1 MSRGGM
7 LCSHERLVERTSPSL
22 PARVV
27 HHRLRPQAR
36 GGGAARRPADRG
48 QADRRRHR
56 GARQPAPDA
65 GPREEAVGARRDL
78 LRTAREV
85 PRRQRQARP
94 GRGGG
99 RGRARTSVARGVRRR
114 LPRRRERPP
123 PRRREQPL
131 QRRHDHPDRDRRRP
145 GRDRAAQRRVA
156 GARAAGDQGSAGIAF
171 RATIVRCR
179 RPGDALRTLG
189 AAGFTSYGLDASATT
204 TLYEQDLEGR
214 SLFVLG
220 NETEGLS
227 AASRDLVDVRLSIPM
242 AHGVESLNVASAAA
256 VIAFEV
262 ARRR

>member
-1 MSRGGM
+1 M
-7 LCSHERLVERTSPSL
+7 LCSHERLVERTSPAL

-56 GARQPAPDA
+56 VARQPASDA

-94 GRGGG
+94 GRGRG
-99 RGRARTSVARGVRRR
+99 RGRARTAVARGVRRR
-114 LPRRRERPP
+114 LPRRRERAP

-145 GRDRAAQRRVA
+145 GRNRAAQRRVA
-156 GARAAGDQGSAGIAF
+156 GARAARDQGVGRDRVPGHHRPLPRSPATRCGRSARPGSRRTAS
-171 RATIVRCR
+171 TR
-179 RPGDALRTLG
+179 RPPPRSTSRTSRDA
-189 AAGFTSYGLDASATT
+189 ACSCSAT
-204 TLYEQDLEGR
+204 R
-214 SLFVLG
+214 PR
-220 NETEGLS
+220 
-227 AASRDLVDVRLSIPM
+227 ASRRQAATSSTSGSRSRWPM
-242 AHGVESLNVASAAA
+242 ASSH
-256 VIAFEV
+256 
-262 ARRR
+262 